1 MSDVTDRL
9 EVSVE
14 DQTFRFTPRDVVPQG
29 VALSLTGASQVGD
42 EVVLERSDPRA
53 TLVFEQTGGILV
65 HGIARPEVAKLVARE
80 ALLRLGYQE
89 EGLTMESGPILL
101 GFRTG
106 RSIISSV
113 AISRLNEASMNK
125 ELGAIEIAA
134 TRFGG
139 TIILFPSGRG
149 FVFGMNSR
157 KIAELAIHTYL
168 EILGEEG
175 ALA

>member
-80 ALLRLGYQE
+80 ALLRLG
-89 EGLTMESGPILL
+89 
-101 GFRTG
+101 
-106 RSIISSV
+106 
-113 AISRLNEASMNK
+113 
-125 ELGAIEIAA
+125 
-134 TRFGG
+134 
-139 TIILFPSGRG
+139 
-149 FVFGMNSR
+149 
-157 KIAELAIHTYL
+157 
-168 EILGEEG
+168 
-175 ALA
+175 

>member
-14 DQTFRFTPRDVVPQG
+14 DQTFRFTPRDVVSRRE
-29 VALSLTGASQVGD
+29 ALSLKGASQVGD

-53 TLVFEQTGGILV
+53 TLVFEQSGGILV

-89 EGLTMESGPILL
+89 EGLMMESGPILL

-125 ELGAIEIAA
+125 DLGAIEIAA

-157 KIAELAIHTYL
+157 RIGELAIHTYL

>member
-14 DQTFRFTPRDVVPQG
+14 DQTFRFIPRDIVSRSE
-29 VALSLTGASQVGD
+29 ALSLKGASMIGD
-42 EVVLERSDPRA
+42 EVVLERSHPRA
-53 TLVFEQTGGILV
+53 TLVFEQSGGILV

-89 EGLTMESGPILL
+89 EGITMESGPILMS
-101 GFRTG
+101 FRTG
-106 RSIISSV
+106 RAVISSV
-113 AISRLNEASMNK
+113 AIGRLNEASMNDD
-125 ELGAIEIAA
+125 LGAIEIAA

-157 KIAELAIHTYL
+157 KIGELAIHTYL

-175 ALA
+175 AIA

>member
-1 MSDVTDRL
+1 MSNVTDRL
-9 EVSVE
+9 EVTLE
-14 DQTFRFTPRDVVPQG
+14 DQTFRFTPRDVVSRAE
-29 VALSLTGASQVGD
+29 ALSLKGASQVGE
-42 EVVLERSDPRA
+42 EVVVERSKPTA
-53 TLVFEQTGGILV
+53 TLVFEQSGEILV

-89 EGLTMESGPILL
+89 EGLTMTAGPILL

-113 AISRLNEASMNK
+113 ATSRLNEASMNN

-134 TRFGG
+134 SRFGG

-149 FVFGMNSR
+149 FAFGMNSR
-157 KIAELAIHTYL
+157 KIGELAINTYL

>member
-14 DQTFRFTPRDVVPQG
+14 DQTFRFIPRDIVSKSE
-29 VALSLTGASQVGD
+29 ALSLKGASMIGD
-42 EVVLERSDPRA
+42 EVVLERSHPRA
-53 TLVFEQTGGILV
+53 TLVFEKSGGILV

-89 EGLTMESGPILL
+89 EGITMESGPILMS
-101 GFRTG
+101 FRTG
-106 RSIISSV
+106 RAVISSV
-113 AISRLNEASMNK
+113 AIGRLNEASMNDD
-125 ELGAIEIAA
+125 LGAIEIAA

-149 FVFGMNSR
+149 LVFGMNSR
-157 KIAELAIHTYL
+157 KIGELAIHTYL